1 MAPRIGTYTGNGH
14 FKSRRWWEHM
24 GCWCSHT
31 IVPWPHDRHGDS
43 CLIFTPGLGVIW
55 GQKMPKVPD
64 TPYDG
69 WKKPSHWQI
78 FWYSACKNR
87 LCDWPKMVEH
97 GGCVIFGHSGD
108 QFPLFTS
115 LEQDWL
121 AKTAWLALKL
131 TNVARHPCRRHSEVN
146 FLARKMILFIPLAN
160 LISIKTLVH
169 FPALQVLC

>member
-1 MAPRIGTYTGNGH
+1 MWISALWSLNRWEQPNQHRNVMCPDPITNQTWWFLLDFYTRTGCNLRA
-14 FKSRRWWEHM
+14 KDAQSSRYPLWWVE
-24 GCWCSHT
+24 
-31 IVPWPHDRHGDS
+31 I
-43 CLIFTPGLGVIW
+43 
-55 GQKMPKVPD
+55 
-64 TPYDG
+64 
-69 WKKPSHWQI
+69 PSHWQI